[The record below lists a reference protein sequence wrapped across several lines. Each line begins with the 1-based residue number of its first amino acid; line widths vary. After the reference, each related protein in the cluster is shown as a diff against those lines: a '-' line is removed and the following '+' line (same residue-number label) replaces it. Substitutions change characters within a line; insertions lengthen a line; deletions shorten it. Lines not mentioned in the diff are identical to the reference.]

1 MKFGERLKNF
11 REQKNLTQ
19 EELASL
25 SGISARSIQR
35 YENGTNRPRVEAA
48 EKMAKALDIQVDVLL
63 GTNDMLVAE
72 AKSKYGYRGAKQ
84 AQELVEEVSGLFSGG
99 EIADEDL
106 DAMMKAIQDAY
117 WIAKEK
123 NKKFSPKNKARK

>member
-1 MKFGERLKNF
+1 MKFSERLKNF

-48 EKMAKALDIQVDVLL
+48 EKIAKALDIQVDVLL

>member
-48 EKMAKALDIQVDVLL
+48 EKIAKALDIQVDVLL

-72 AKSKYGYRGAKQ
+72 AKNKYGYRGAKQ

>member
-25 SGISARSIQR
+25 SDISARSIQR

-48 EKMAKALDIQVDVLL
+48 EKIAKALDIQVDVLL

-123 NKKFSPKNKARK
+123 NKKFSPKNKVRK

>member
-48 EKMAKALDIQVDVLL
+48 EKIAKALDIQVDVLL

>member
-25 SGISARSIQR
+25 SDISARSIQR
-35 YENGTNRPRVEAA
+35 YENGTNRPRIEAA
-48 EKMAKALDIQVDVLL
+48 EKMAKALDIQVDELL

-106 DAMMKAIQDAY
+106 DEMMKAIQDAY

>member
-72 AKSKYGYRGAKQ
+72 AKSRYGYRGAKQ

>member
-35 YENGTNRPRVEAA
+35 YENGTNRPRVEAT
-48 EKMAKALDIQVDVLL
+48 EKIAKALDIQVDVLL

>member
-1 MKFGERLKNF
+1 MKFGERLKSF

-48 EKMAKALDIQVDVLL
+48 EKIAKALDIQVDVLL